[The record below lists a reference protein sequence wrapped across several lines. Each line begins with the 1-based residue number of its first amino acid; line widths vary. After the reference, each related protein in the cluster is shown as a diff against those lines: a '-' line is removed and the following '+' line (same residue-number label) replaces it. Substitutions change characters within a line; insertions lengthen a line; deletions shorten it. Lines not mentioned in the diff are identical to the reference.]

1 MLPLSLA
8 REAAV
13 AKKLSCWIGRHAWT
27 TRVEQGESYKV
38 CSVCGKPELPA
49 NSQILGMTGDPLSD
63 RPTWHDHSAP
73 DP

>member
-13 AKKLSCWIGRHAWT
+13 AKKLSCRIGRHAWT